1 MALMALT
8 LSPDWDLPF
17 FKVLANN
24 DTGAA
29 SGHQGG
35 IVIPKD
41 LRPFFPGLSGA
52 TSSWN
57 PTTDQR
63 IEADLFVEN
72 HFLAAVS
79 TRYQYQTWGGTRTPE
94 SRLTDQLAPLRNL
107 AHGGD
112 VLIFQRNIDRL
123 DSYRLTLVRQ
133 SSDEYGA
140 LQSLVA
146 EKRWG
151 TLLGIATPMSDTELE
166 SALDQE
172 QQRESSTFS
181 ITDNKALQV
190 ESRVFR
196 IARSVAFRLS
206 VTKLYRHTC
215 SVCGESLKS
224 PRGMMELD
232 AAHIVPRSMLGA
244 DDARN
249 GIALCKRH
257 HWAFDAGL
265 FGIGSQREIIVPQS
279 VVKITANAVLAK
291 FNGAPIRE
299 ASESHL
305 RAHADALAWHRENIL
320 LQD

>member
-1 MALMALT
+1 MTLMALT
-8 LSPDWDLPF
+8 SSPDWDLPF

-24 DTGAA
+24 DTGAT

-41 LRPFFPGLSGA
+41 LRPFFPGLSDV

-72 HFLAAVS
+72 RFITSVS

-94 SRLTDQLAPLRNL
+94 SRLTDQLSSLRNL
-107 AHGGD
+107 AHGED
-112 VLIFQRNIDRL
+112 ILIFQRGIDRL
-123 DSYRLTLVRQ
+123 DRYRLTLVRQ
-133 SSDEYGA
+133 SSDEYGL

-146 EKRWG
+146 GKRWG
-151 TLLGIATPMSDTELE
+151 ILGASTPMSDLEL
-166 SALDQE
+166 ADAFDQE
-172 QQRESSTFS
+172 HQRETSIFS
-181 ITDNKALQV
+181 ITDDKALQV
-190 ESRVFR
+190 ESRTFR

-206 VTKLYRHTC
+206 VTRLYGYTC

-265 FGIGSQREIIVPQS
+265 FGIGNQREIIVPQS
-279 VVKITANAVLAK
+279 VKKITANAVLAS
-291 FNGAPIRE
+291 FNGTQIRE
-299 ASESHL
+299 ASEPHL
-305 RAHADALAWHRENIL
+305 RAHADALAWHRENTL

>member
-1 MALMALT
+1 MTLMALIS
-8 LSPDWDLPF
+8 SPDWDLPF

-35 IVIPKD
+35 IVIPKY
-41 LRPFFPGLSGA
+41 LRPFFPGLSGV

-72 HFLAAVS
+72 RFLTSVS

-94 SRLTDQLAPLRNL
+94 SRLTDQLSSLRNL
-107 AHGGD
+107 AHGED
-112 VLIFQRNIDRL
+112 ILIFQRGIDRL
-123 DSYRLTLVRQ
+123 DRYRLTLVRR
-133 SSDEYGA
+133 SSDEYSS

-146 EKRWG
+146 GKRWG
-151 TLLGIATPMSDTELE
+151 ILGASTPMKDLELAD
-166 SALDQE
+166 ALDQE
-172 QQRESSTFS
+172 QQRESSIFS
-181 ITDNKALQV
+181 ITDDKALQV
-190 ESRVFR
+190 ESRTFR
-196 IARSVAFRLS
+196 IARSIAFRLS
-206 VTKLYRHTC
+206 VTKLYGYTC

-232 AAHIVPRSMLGA
+232 AAHIVPRSRFGA

-265 FGIGSQREIIVPQS
+265 FGIGNQREIIVPQS
-279 VVKITANAVLAK
+279 VKRIMANAVLANL
-291 FNGAPIRE
+291 NGTPLRE
-299 ASESHL
+299 ASEPHL
-305 RAHADALAWHRENIL
+305 RAHADAFAWHRENTL
-320 LQD
+320 LRD

>member
-1 MALMALT
+1 MTLMALT
-8 LSPDWDLPF
+8 SSPDWDLPF

-35 IVIPKD
+35 VVIPKV
-41 LRPFFPGLSGA
+41 LRPFFPGLSGVI
-52 TSSWN
+52 SSLN

-72 HFLAAVS
+72 RFLTSVS
-79 TRYQYQTWGGTRTPE
+79 TRYQYQTWGGTRTAE
-94 SRLTDQLAPLRNL
+94 SRLTDQLSSLRNL
-107 AHGGD
+107 AQGED
-112 VLIFQRNIDRL
+112 ILIFQRGIDRL
-123 DSYRLTLVRQ
+123 DRYRLTLVRR
-133 SSDEYGA
+133 SSDEYGP
-140 LQSLVA
+140 LQGLVA
-146 EKRWG
+146 GKRWG
-151 TLLGIATPMSDTELE
+151 ILGASTPMSDLELAD
-166 SALDQE
+166 ALDQE
-172 QQRESSTFS
+172 QQRESSVFS
-181 ITDNKALQV
+181 ITDDKAIQV
-190 ESRVFR
+190 ESRTFR

-206 VTKLYRHTC
+206 VTRLYGYTC

-224 PRGMMELD
+224 PRGMIELD
-232 AAHIVPRSMLGA
+232 AAHIVPRSMFGA

-265 FGIGSQREIIVPQS
+265 FRIGSQREIIVPQS
-279 VVKITANAVLAK
+279 VKQIAANAVLAN
-291 FNGAPIRE
+291 FNGALIRE

-305 RAHADALAWHRENIL
+305 RAHADAFAWHRKNTL

>member
-1 MALMALT
+1 MALIALAPST
-8 LSPDWDLPF
+8 DWDLPF

-35 IVIPKD
+35 IVIPMD

-72 HFLAAVS
+72 RFLTSVS
-79 TRYQYQTWGGTRTPE
+79 TRYQYQTWGGTRSPE

-107 AHGGD
+107 ACGGD
-112 VLIFQRNIDRL
+112 ILVFQRSIDRL
-123 DSYRLTLVRQ
+123 DRYRLTLVRQ
-133 SSDEYGA
+133 SSDGIIA

-146 EKRWG
+146 GRRWG
-151 TLLGIATPMSDTELE
+151 ILGAATPMSDNELAD
-166 SALDQE
+166 ALGQE
-172 QQRESSTFS
+172 QQRESSNFS
-181 ITDNKALQV
+181 LTDDEALQV
-190 ESRVFR
+190 ESQVLR

-206 VTKLYRHTC
+206 VTKLYGYTC
-215 SVCGESLKS
+215 AVCGESLKS

-257 HWAFDAGL
+257 HWAFDEGL
-265 FGIGSQREIIVPQS
+265 FGIGNQREIIVPHT
-279 VVKITANAVLAK
+279 VRKISANAVLAN
-291 FNGAPIRE
+291 FNGRPIRE
-299 ASESHL
+299 ASQPHL

-320 LQD
+320 LQS

>member
-1 MALMALT
+1 MTLMALT
-8 LSPDWDLPF
+8 SSPDWDLPF

-41 LRPFFPGLSGA
+41 LRQFFPGLSDV

-72 HFLAAVS
+72 RFLSSVS

-94 SRLTDQLAPLRNL
+94 SRLTDQLSSLRNL
-107 AHGGD
+107 AHGED
-112 VLIFQRNIDRL
+112 ILIFQRGIDRL
-123 DSYRLTLVRQ
+123 DRYRLTLVRR
-133 SSDEYGA
+133 SSDEYGM
-140 LQSLVA
+140 LQGLVA

-151 TLLGIATPMSDTELE
+151 ILGASTPMSDLELAD
-166 SALDQE
+166 ALDQE
-172 QQRESSTFS
+172 QQRESSIFS
-181 ITDNKALQV
+181 ITDDNASQV
-190 ESRVFR
+190 ESRTFR

-206 VTKLYRHTC
+206 VTKLYGYTC

-232 AAHIVPRSMLGA
+232 AAHIVPRSRLGA

-265 FGIGSQREIIVPQS
+265 FGIGNQREIIVPQS
-279 VVKITANAVLAK
+279 VKKITDNAVLVNL
-291 FNGAPIRE
+291 NGTPIRE
-299 ASESHL
+299 ASELHL
-305 RAHADALAWHRENIL
+305 RAHADAFAWHRENTL

>member
-1 MALMALT
+1 MTLMALIS
-8 LSPDWDLPF
+8 SPDWDLPF

-29 SGHQGG
+29 SSHQGG
-35 IVIPKD
+35 IVIPKY
-41 LRPFFPGLSGA
+41 LRPFFPGLSGV

-72 HFLAAVS
+72 RFLTSVS

-94 SRLTDQLAPLRNL
+94 SRLTDQLSSLRNL
-107 AHGGD
+107 AHGED
-112 VLIFQRNIDRL
+112 ILIFQRGIDRL
-123 DSYRLTLVRQ
+123 DRYRLTLVRR
-133 SSDEYGA
+133 SSDEYSS

-146 EKRWG
+146 GKRWG
-151 TLLGIATPMSDTELE
+151 ILGASTPMKDLELAD
-166 SALDQE
+166 ALDQE
-172 QQRESSTFS
+172 QQRESSIFS
-181 ITDNKALQV
+181 ITDDKALQV
-190 ESRVFR
+190 ESRTFR
-196 IARSVAFRLS
+196 IARSIAFRLS
-206 VTKLYRHTC
+206 VTKLYGYTC

-232 AAHIVPRSMLGA
+232 AAHIVPRSRFGA

-265 FGIGSQREIIVPQS
+265 FGIGNQREIIVPQS
-279 VVKITANAVLAK
+279 VKRIMANAVLANL
-291 FNGAPIRE
+291 NGTPLRE
-299 ASESHL
+299 ASEPHL
-305 RAHADALAWHRENIL
+305 RAHADAFAWHRENTL
-320 LQD
+320 LRD

>member
-8 LSPDWDLPF
+8 SSPDWDLPF

-41 LRPFFPGLSGA
+41 LRPFFPGLSGV

-72 HFLAAVS
+72 RFLASVS

-133 SSDEYGA
+133 SSGEYGA
-140 LQSLVA
+140 LQSHVA
-146 EKRWG
+146 AKRWG
-151 TLLGIATPMSDTELE
+151 TLLGVATPMSDAELE
-166 SALDQE
+166 RALNQE
-172 QQRESSTFS
+172 QQRESATFS
-181 ITDNKALQV
+181 ITDDDALQV

-206 VTKLYRHTC
+206 VTKLYGYTC

-224 PRGMMELD
+224 PRGAIELD
-232 AAHIVPRSMLGA
+232 AAHIVPRSRFGS

-257 HWAFDAGL
+257 HWAFDKGL
-265 FGIGSQREIIVPQS
+265 WGIGNQREIIVPRAVQEIS
-279 VVKITANAVLAK
+279 ANAVLANL
-291 FNGAPIRE
+291 NGTLIRE
-299 ASESHL
+299 ASTPHL
-305 RAHADALAWHRENIL
+305 RAHTDALAWHRENIL
-320 LQD
+320 LRD